1 MRREYYQRSQAAQML
16 LRLIAE
22 RDQAERRLR
31 EAVDLV
37 LATLEA
43 GDGAELR
50 VVGGRLVV
58 ADGKDA

>member
-1 MRREYYQRSQAAQML
+1 ML